1 VYSDPGSGIIGS
13 PQRCTARG
21 RQLSAV
27 CTPQRTGAVVDGPW
41 QKDGLLR
48 CRGPL
53 GELTTSTMAR
63 TESSIRNSS
72 IQVSH
77 RAHVLHQMG
86 LLAPP

>member
-1 VYSDPGSGIIGS
+1 
-13 PQRCTARG
+13 
-21 RQLSAV
+21 
-27 CTPQRTGAVVDGPW
+27 VDGPW